1 MNDGQAEL
9 PGVPARG
16 IPVAFS
22 TPRPDERLA
31 FGNGLLASAPDPLSP
46 TNRDGPLLRAGVT
59 DRCPRRTRLPRWL
72 SGPAPVRPDAPAVRS
87 PLKTTSRVASGA

>member
-1 MNDGQAEL
+1 MNGGQAGW
-9 PGVPARG
+9 PGVPTWG

-22 TPRPDERLA
+22 TPRPDERRA
-31 FGNGLLASAPDPLSP
+31 SGGGLLASAPDPVSP
-46 TNRDGPLLRAGVT
+46 TNRDGPLLRAGVA

-87 PLKTTSRVASGA
+87 PLKTTSRVTSGA